1 MPPYTR
7 FPPKGP
13 SAPETAP
20 APEQAPVQADT
31 PSAAAQA
38 GLRAMP
44 ELQEKSLNWLVPL
57 LMWSLILPV
66 IVNLGPLRLSPNRII
81 LLLTVV
87 PLVIMWLMG
96 AAGRIRVADI
106 LVIFSSL
113 WMTITLIIYGGVPLI
128 ETAGITGVE
137 MLGPYLMARCLIRT
151 EKQYQTLIRHL
162 YWIAVVLAPIA
173 AIEATTGIRA
183 LHLLFDPFF
192 STFPYGSNM
201 RWNMIRTHTGF
212 EHPILFGCFTAFLF
226 SPVYFSLRL
235 RMSPV
240 KAFMMALP
248 VPVATFFALSMGAYL
263 GLIGQFMLIG
273 WAFVMRKLTARW
285 YILSG
290 LILFAYVFVDVLSNR
305 NPFEVFISYLVFDAH
320 TAYWRVLIFTFGIQ
334 NVWSNPIFGIGLGDW
349 FRPYFMYSSSVDNF
363 WLLMAMRHGIPGFL
377 LITGAYVAVMTTL
390 MRTKPSQASVQ
401 THRRALVFSLIG
413 LGVAIITVHLWN
425 ATFVFLMFTLGAG
438 AWMSDTPQEEQGTKT
453 RSPATLP
460 KGRGGASSGVSPG
473 AAAPHGAATAP
484 ARSDQNR
491 MSATRT
497 PSTYLVKR

>member
-1 MPPYTR
+1 MPAYTR
-7 FPPKGP
+7 FPPKG
-13 SAPETAP
+13 SSEP
-20 APEQAPVQADT
+20 APPPLPAQT
-31 PSAAAQA
+31 AAAA
-38 GLRAMP
+38 TVEASPHRSPVPVA
-44 ELQEKSLNWLVPL
+44 QEKSLNWLVPL

-81 LLLTVV
+81 LVLTVV
-87 PLVIMWLMG
+87 PLIIMWLMG

-106 LVIFSSL
+106 LVILSSL
-113 WMTITLIIYGGVPLI
+113 WMAITLVVYGGTPLI

-151 EKQYQTLIRHL
+151 EKQYQKLIRHL
-162 YWIAVVLAPIA
+162 YWIAVVLAPLA

-183 LHLLFDPFF
+183 LHMLFDPFF
-192 STFPYGSNM
+192 PTFPYGSNM
-201 RWNMIRTHTGF
+201 RWSMIRAHTGF

-226 SPVYFSLRL
+226 SPIYFSLRL

-240 KAFMMALP
+240 KAFIMALP
-248 VPVATFFALSMGAYL
+248 APVATFFALSMGAYL
-263 GLIGQFMLIG
+263 GLIVQFMLIG
-273 WAFVMRKLTARW
+273 WAFVMGKLTARW

-290 LILFAYVFVDVLSNR
+290 LILFAYIFVDVLSNR
-305 NPFEVFISYLVFDAH
+305 NPFQVFISYLVFDAH

-334 NVWSNPIFGIGLGDW
+334 NVWANPIFGIGLGEW

-363 WLLMAMRHGIPGFL
+363 WLLMAMRHGIPGFI

-390 MRTKPSQASVQ
+390 MRTKPARPSVQ

-425 ATFVFLMFTLGAG
+425 ATFVFLMFALGAG

-453 RSPATLP
+453 RSSAALP
-460 KGRGGASSGVSPG
+460 KDRGVSPG
-473 AAAPHGAATAP
+473 AAVPHAAATSP
-484 ARSDQNR
+484 ATSGRNL
-491 MSATRT
+491 MSATRR
-497 PSTYLVKR
+497 PSTHLVKR

>member
-7 FPPKGP
+7 FPPKG
-13 SAPETAP
+13 ALEPETLP
-20 APEQAPVQADT
+20 APEQGTAPPVKAH
-31 PSAAAQA
+31 A
-38 GLRAMP
+38 GRAHVP
-44 ELQEKSLNWLVPL
+44 DVQEKSLNWLVPL

-81 LLLTVV
+81 LVLTVV
-87 PLVIMWLMG
+87 PLIIMWLMG
-96 AAGRIRVADI
+96 AAGRIRAADI
-106 LVIFSSL
+106 LVILSSI
-113 WMTITLIIYGGVPLI
+113 WMAITLVIYGGTPLI
-128 ETAGITGVE
+128 ETAGITGIE
-137 MLGPYLMARCLIRT
+137 MLAPYLMARCLIRT
-151 EKQYQTLIRHL
+151 ERQYKTLIRNL

-183 LHLLFDPFF
+183 LHMLFDPFF

-201 RWNMIRTHTGF
+201 RWSMLRAHAGF

-226 SPVYFSLRL
+226 SPIYFSLRL

-240 KAFMMALP
+240 KAFMVALP

-263 GLIGQFMLIG
+263 GLIIQFMLIS

-290 LILFAYVFVDVLSNR
+290 LILFAYIFVDVLSNR
-305 NPFEVFISYLVFDAH
+305 NPFQVFITYLTFDAH

-334 NVWSNPIFGIGLGDW
+334 NVWANPIFGIGLGDW

-363 WLLMAMRHGIPGFL
+363 WLLMAMRHGIPGFV
-377 LITGAYVAVMTTL
+377 LITGAYLAVMTTL
-390 MRTKPSQASVQ
+390 IRTKPSQISVQ

-425 ATFVFLMFTLGAG
+425 ATFVFFMFTLGAG
-438 AWMSDTPQEEQGTKT
+438 AWMSDTPQEEQGTNAHI
-453 RSPATLP
+453 PATLP
-460 KGRGGASSGVSPG
+460 KGRGVSSGS
-473 AAAPHGAATAP
+473 AAPHGAATSP
-484 ARSDQNR
+484 ARSDQSPT
-491 MSATRT
+491 SATRT
-497 PSTYLVKR
+497 PSTHLVKR